1 LLPSPSIEVQDWKC
15 RECDFVNKDKDT
27 VCDTCETPKPM
38 RPCLET
44 RRSYSK
50 RSPPASPSNRRSPSP
65 EKETMYN
72 RTGSLSLS
80 SFRRQDSSHEQSPSK
95 IEISDDEKP
104 VTRSSIRSR
113 DRRKTSHSSSLE
125 DNQDPA
131 SIDITKQRRL
141 SQSKYHINDS
151 L

>member
-1 LLPSPSIEVQDWKC
+1 MLPSPSIEVQDWKC

-65 EKETMYN
+65 ENETMYN
-72 RTGSLSLS
+72 RTGSLSPS
-80 SFRRQDSSHEQSPSK
+80 SFQRQDSSREQSPSK
-95 IEISDDEKP
+95 MDRSDDEKP
-104 VTRSSIRSR
+104 STRSSIRSR
-113 DRRKTSHSSSLE
+113 DRRKTSHSSSSD